1 MIEVEFVRRVVAV
14 VWLLVWLLVGCGLT
28 GGFLFSLWLAAR
40 VVGWVLG

>member
-14 VWLLVWLLVGCGLT
+14 VWLLVGCGLT